1 MLRLL
6 LLLTLFAFSAAN
18 RDQKICTDYLI
29 PVTPTS
35 ANFIWGKP
43 FNNNYD
49 VVDFLSNA
57 ASRTAGTDFNPY
69 SGVKNQMASYNISA
83 TFCTPRA
90 ESVNKKIVLLLSH
103 GLNFDRSYWHP
114 DISPEK
120 YSFVDWAIAKGYSVS
135 FYDRI
140 GVGKSSLVSGY
151 VNQASIQV
159 SILDQVARAV
169 KAGKYTGLL
178 GKPKSLVLVGHSF
191 GSIISCAAVTAS
203 PDLADGLIL
212 TGFSFNG
219 TNGAGFLEAFQPRI
233 ASDVDPKWRPLD
245 NGYLTAVDIFSNI
258 NVFFKAPDYDINFA
272 KFAHRNRQ
280 PFAINEAISGTLVDL
295 RAFEFRGPAM
305 VIAGQYD
312 LIFCTGQCDAVIQ
325 HPAQEIFSKAKAFK
339 AISYPGAGHGLN
351 FASNATGAFAAITD
365 FLHES
370 GL

>member
-6 LLLTLFAFSAAN
+6 SLVAFLAFSTAS
-18 RDQKICTDYLI
+18 RDQRICVDYLI
-29 PVTPTS
+29 PVKPTS
-35 ANFIWGKP
+35 TNFIWARP
-43 FNNNYD
+43 FNHNYD
-49 VVDFLSNA
+49 VVDFLSDA
-57 ASRTAGTDFNPY
+57 ASRTADTDLNPF
-69 SGVKNQMASYNISA
+69 SGVKNQSASYKISA
-83 TFCTPRA
+83 TFCSPR
-90 ESVNKKIVLLLSH
+90 SGVVDKKTVLLLSH
-103 GLNFDRSYWHP
+103 GLNFDRSYWEP
-114 DISPEK
+114 DVSPEK
-120 YSFVDWAIAKGYSVS
+120 YSFVDWAIAKGYSVF
-135 FYDRI
+135 FYDRL
-140 GVGKSSLVSGY
+140 GVGKSSPVSGY
-151 VNQASIQV
+151 INQASIQV
-159 SILDQVARAV
+159 SVLEEISQAI
-169 KAGKYTGLL
+169 KSGKYTGSL

-233 ASDVDPKWRPLD
+233 ASGEDPKWQALD
-245 NGYLTAVDIFSNI
+245 SGYLTAVDIFSNI
-258 NVFFKAPDYDINFA
+258 NVFFKAPDYDINIA
-272 KFAHRNRQ
+272 KYAHKNRQ

-295 RAFEFRGPAM
+295 KAFEFRGPAM

-325 HPAQEIFSKAKAFK
+325 HPAQEIFSKAKSFK

-351 FASNATGAFAAITD
+351 FASNATGAFAAITG